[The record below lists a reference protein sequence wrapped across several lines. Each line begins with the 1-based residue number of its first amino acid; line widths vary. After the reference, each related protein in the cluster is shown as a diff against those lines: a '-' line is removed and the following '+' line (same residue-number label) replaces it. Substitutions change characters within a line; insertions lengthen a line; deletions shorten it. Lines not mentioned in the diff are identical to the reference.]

1 MSGNT
6 VVPLYINSSQ
16 RTDVNDSSSDYKIK
30 LSKDLIN
37 IVSIDVSD
45 VVIPKNDTVID
56 KNNNTLTG
64 VIIEQGVETEFEITL
79 TDGDYTESELAELLQ
94 TNFNEN
100 GIFVSYDF
108 TWSIT
113 YDQVDK
119 KMVIDILYNYGAN
132 TTWGILFNYSE
143 LIDVIGLGNSGI
155 NSQYYEIS
163 NNDML
168 NIPCNRSPNISS
180 TMLYTITSDVL
191 SSNINSS
198 YTEGLSKQFDINE
211 DNNKIIINT
220 KSNIISDSIQQ
231 SFPTDSSPSDFNLFG
246 DSVTISS
253 DSNVLALNGLNGL
266 YIYQRLTTEGLWV
279 KRFDTIIND
288 KYISL
293 KAAELGWTSNIITMD
308 SLGKRLIISYKNHSD
323 RMGMILYYNRVGVE
337 WTYGGEKS
345 SDDYNYTLNS
355 KEMFGR
361 DIDISED
368 GNVLAITDLDRKD
381 SLLSNCYIMDYVTD
395 SWIQRGSPI
404 TGGERI
410 SLSGDGNTLVIYS
423 DIDENVKIYNYSND
437 VWTLTQTIT
446 KTIVDDEDFANVVHI
461 RNNVMVIGSG
471 GHRNDR
477 NSRFYIYRYNT
488 VNSTWEEEAG
498 PLYPAGWTN
507 DGFNE
512 IKLSYDEKKIVF
524 SPMTQI
530 NANEDSGNTVY
541 LFTYDDN
548 TSQWSEDISIL
559 PSNIEGDNNLVGF
572 SMDLS
577 SDYIIVGDPGDDS
590 YSGSVRIYSTDGDL
604 IMDKIIQDDIK
615 GVIGFGS
622 SFKVSGDNTTLIVG
636 GPNDNNTAPDAIG
649 AVWIYSN
656 NGTKW
661 VQEYKIIPDD
671 HIGFPRI
678 GMVVDINHYANVIA
692 FSGPE
697 DNSGIGAIWIY
708 EKINDVWTKK
718 HKITR
723 TNLGEENMNLINQG
737 DVMSLSPSG
746 KTLVYRSTWTDHAD
760 PNTPGNIKCLARY
773 HRVSDNW
780 VFDNVLYN
788 DSLFKPSLPQENE
801 EHNSGM
807 FSSIYVWDDK
817 ESYNDNSDKNDHE
830 MIVLG
835 HNNYLLETDYTRT
848 SNKIKTS
855 QTKDTLTLPTQ
866 RSSDHTYDNIGL
878 IEILLWEFID
888 NDIVITGEYNH
899 KLNIKKHTHEN
910 HPLWDE
916 YFKDVDKWDEVTD
929 ISDWSVGDK
938 VSVSENGMRIFIT
951 VSGYEGRGAIIVY
964 DAPNTD
970 PDRPFNDTW
979 NKVAVLTDDVNL
991 PSYSGPSNQGKNSLS
1006 NDSSGNYVICGS
1018 ITHNKDF
1025 SYQGAFWL
1033 WDITDIE
1040 NPVLKFLSYDDKIH
1054 RNMGACCSMLSDGK
1068 SYLLG
1073 GNDNSSFLNYGTILY
1088 VLENADVSEKYD
1100 ISLPLRYYSITDL
1113 VSVLNKYFV
1122 LSNDISVNAV
1132 FVDDHVEINIVNSDN
1147 YTTVFYIDSE
1157 TTLDCILFLSD
1168 YTDYIKSVKIDF
1180 SLKKNIIKS
1189 IIDTTSASYGRIIDT
1204 NKSINYRK
1212 YEPGFTLKKD
1222 IEIDIQLR
1230 DDKERTIDLKGMD
1243 WIMTIYATIRN

>member
-16 RTDVNDSSSDYKIK
+16 RTDVNDSTSDYKIK

-37 IVSIDVSD
+37 IISIDVSD

-56 KNNNTLTG
+56 KNNNILTG
-64 VIIEQGVETEFEITL
+64 TITEQGIETEFEILL
-79 TDGDYTESELAELLQ
+79 TDGDYDETELAAELQ
-94 TNFNEN
+94 TIFNEN
-100 GIFVSYDF
+100 EIFISYDI

-113 YDQVDK
+113 YDQNNK
-119 KMVIDILYNYGAN
+119 NMVIDVLYNYGAN
-132 TTWGILFNYSE
+132 TTWGVLFNYSE
-143 LIDVIGLGNSGI
+143 LIDVIGIGNSGI
-155 NSQYYEIS
+155 ESQYFEIS
-163 NNDML
+163 KNDMI

-180 TMLYTITSDVL
+180 TMSYAITSDLL

-198 YTEGLSKQFDINE
+198 YTEGMSKQFDINE
-211 DNNKIIINT
+211 DNNKIIVNT
-220 KSNIISDSIQQ
+220 KSDVIGDNVKQP
-231 SFPTDSSPSDFNLFG
+231 FPTDSTPSDFNLFG
-246 DSVTISS
+246 SSVVISS
-253 DSNVLALNGLNGL
+253 DSNILAFSGINGLS
-266 YIYQRLTTEGLWV
+266 IYQRLTYDGLWV
-279 KRFDTIIND
+279 KRFDEIINER
-288 KYISL
+288 YISL
-293 KAAELGWTSNIITMD
+293 KEVVLGWTSNIITMD
-308 SLGKRLIISYKNHSD
+308 SVGKRIIISYKNHLD
-323 RMGMILYYNRVGVE
+323 RMGMILYYNRVGTE
-337 WTYGGEKS
+337 WVYGGEINS
-345 SDDYNYTLNS
+345 EDYNYTFGS
-355 KEMFGR
+355 KEIFGWN
-361 DIDISED
+361 IDLSDD

-381 SLLSNCYIMDYVTD
+381 SLSSNCYIMDYVD
-395 SWIQRGSPI
+395 ELWVQRGSPI

-423 DIDENVKIYNYSND
+423 DSDEDVKIYNYSNEI
-437 VWTLTQTIT
+437 WTLTQTIT
-446 KTIVDDEDFANVVHI
+446 KTIADDEDFANVVHI

-477 NSRFYIYRYNT
+477 NSRFYVYRYNT
-488 VNSTWEEEAG
+488 VNSTWEEEEG
-498 PLYPAGWTN
+498 PLHPAGWTK
-507 DGFNE
+507 DGLHE

-559 PSNIEGDNNLVGF
+559 PSNIEGDENVVGY
-572 SMDLS
+572 SMDIS
-577 SDYIIVGDPGDDS
+577 SDYFIVGDPCDDD
-590 YSGSVRIYSTDGDL
+590 YSGSVRIYSLDGVL
-604 IMDKIIQDDIK
+604 VMDKIIQDNIR
-615 GVIGFGS
+615 GVVGFGS
-622 SFKVSGDNTTLIVG
+622 SFKVSGDDSTLIVG
-636 GPNDNNTAPDAIG
+636 GPNDNNTAPDAVG
-649 AVWIYSN
+649 AVWIYYN
-656 NGTKW
+656 NGTRW
-661 VQEYKIIPDD
+661 IQEYKITPDD
-671 HIGFPRI
+671 YIGFPRM
-678 GMVVDINHYANVIA
+678 GMVVDINHYGNVIS

-697 DNSGIGAIWIY
+697 DNSGIGAVWIY
-708 EKINDVWTKK
+708 EKINDVWIKK

-723 TNLGEENMNLINQG
+723 THLGEENMNLINQG

-746 KTLVYRSTWTDHAD
+746 KTLVYRATWTDHAD
-760 PNTPGNIKCLARY
+760 PNTPGNIKCLVRY
-773 HRVSDNW
+773 HRVSHNW
-780 VFDNVLYN
+780 VFDDTLYDN
-788 DSLFKPSLPQENE
+788 FLFKPSRPQENE

-807 FSSIYVWDDK
+807 YSSIYVWDDK
-817 ESYNDNSDKNDHE
+817 DSYNDNSDKNDHE

-835 HNNYLLETDYTRT
+835 HNKYMLQTLYTGDSQSTTWYNSESLLSYNTDSSK
-848 SNKIKTS
+848 SNNVGYV
-855 QTKDTLTLPTQ
+855 QM
-866 RSSDHTYDNIGL
+866 
-878 IEILLWEFID
+878 LLWELVD
-888 NDIVITGEYNH
+888 NNIVNTGEYNH
-899 KLNIKKHTHEN
+899 KLISKEHNHDN

-916 YFKDVDKWDEVTD
+916 YSKDAVYAGDVND

-951 VSGYEGRGAIIVY
+951 ASGYEGRGAVIVY

-970 PDRPFNDTW
+970 PERPLNGHW

-991 PSYSGPSNQGKNSLS
+991 PSHSGPSNQGKDSLS

-1018 ITHNKDF
+1018 MKHNKDF
-1025 SYQGAFWL
+1025 SYQGAFWV

-1040 NPVLKFLSYDDKIH
+1040 NPVLTFLSYDDKIN
-1054 RNMGACCSMLSDGK
+1054 RNMGACCSMLSDGR

-1073 GNDNSSFLNYGTILY
+1073 GHENIEFLNYGTILY
-1088 VLENADVSEKYD
+1088 VLDNAEIYEKYE
-1100 ISLPLRYYSITDL
+1100 ISLPIRYYSITDL
-1113 VSVLNKYFV
+1113 VSLLNKYLV
-1122 LSNDISVNAV
+1122 LRSNDISVNAV
-1132 FVDDHVEINIVNSDN
+1132 FVEDHVEINIVNSDN

-1168 YTDYIKSVKIDF
+1168 YSDYIKSVKIDF

-1222 IEIDIQLR
+1222 NEIDIQLR